1 VTAEAALEIKPY
13 KGPLSYE
20 IEDTDYFFGRE
31 RESDLLAAKILST
44 RFTLLHAQSGTGKTS
59 LLNARVIPALEEQ
72 SWTAFRILPRLNP
85 TEAVRLAVLMGTA
98 PPPSTECAALDRLL
112 AQFWNPG
119 DDPTLEEIL
128 RRFDHEIPRSD
139 PRRRLALMP
148 LTASINIK
156 SAALS
161 FAGEVRPLFLRL
173 LRATLELSQYEQHLR
188 ILLPHAPDD
197 PIDGTMRASALRR
210 LLSDPA
216 SGPAHEDLL
225 TRLYIPSP
233 SLRAFF
239 ANLLETYGERRTQFG
254 LVLILDQFEEL
265 FTLFSDSLVE
275 PGKELWRL
283 RWEFIEQLE
292 DLYKAG
298 AALPIR
304 YVISMRDEYIAQL
317 DPLRRFVRDLDATA
331 FHLSFLEKDDARAA
345 VREPARLF
353 GYDYSEECYRN
364 IFEVLV
370 REDRFVEPA
379 PLQIVC
385 ERLWREQGKALA
397 MAAGSQTRTI
407 QFASFPAGGTRAI
420 LDSFF
425 DEAIDSLEEPAE
437 RLEMLEMLEPL
448 VTSRGTRNIVERN
461 SLVNAPFR
469 KASRRGVLLDNLAK
483 QRIVRVEQRLGGQFV
498 EITHE
503 FLIASILRKIRT
515 VLNPD
520 PVYSR
525 FRWAVRTLERFED
538 VDFRSGSR
546 QVLGRSVFV
555 DLDTRRDEI
564 EWNDWAIELMLR
576 SAVVAGAATETIHFW
591 AERYTRSGEENDP
604 ARILAED
611 RIRDQGRR
619 LLSLEE
625 LAAVNAAESSGWT
638 AEQIE
643 FIFRSQIQRGGAESR
658 AQMVRWTEELKRLC
672 SETRS

>member
-1 VTAEAALEIKPY
+1 MTAEGAVEIKPY

-20 IEDTDYFFGRE
+20 IEDTDYFFGRD
-31 RESDLLAAKILST
+31 READLLAAKILST

-59 LLNARVIPALEEQ
+59 LLNARVVPALEEQ
-72 SWTAFRILPRLNP
+72 SWTAFRVLPRLNP
-85 TEAVRLAVLMGTA
+85 TEAVRQAVLLGTA
-98 PPPSTECAALDRLL
+98 PPPSSECAALDRLL
-112 AQFWNPG
+112 SEFWSPG
-119 DDPTLEEIL
+119 EDPTLEEIL
-128 RRFDHEIPRSD
+128 RRFDNEIPRSD
-139 PRRRLALMP
+139 PRRRLVLMP
-148 LTASINIK
+148 LAASINIK
-156 SAALS
+156 SAALT
-161 FAGEVRPLFLRL
+161 FAGQVRPLFLRL
-173 LRATLELSQYEQHLR
+173 LRATLELSQYEEHLK
-188 ILLPHAPDD
+188 ILLPHAEDAA
-197 PIDGTMRASALRR
+197 IDGATRASDLRR
-210 LLSDPA
+210 LLRDPA

-239 ANLLETYGERRTQFG
+239 SNLLEMYGGRRTQFG

-265 FTLFSDSLVE
+265 FTLFSDSLAE

-283 RWEFIEQLE
+283 RWDFIEQLE
-292 DLYKAG
+292 DLYRAG
-298 AALPIR
+298 TALPIR

-331 FHLSFLEKDDARAA
+331 FHLSFLEKEDARAA

-364 IFEVLV
+364 IFDVLV

-385 ERLWREQGKALA
+385 ERLWREQGRALA
-397 MAAGSQTRTI
+397 MAAGAQTRTI

-425 DEAIDSLEEPAE
+425 DEAIDSLEDSAE

-469 KASRRGVLLDNLAK
+469 KASRRDMLLDNLAK

-520 PVYSR
+520 PVHSR
-525 FRWAVRTLERFED
+525 FRWAIRTLERFED
-538 VDFRSGSR
+538 VDFRTGSR
-546 QVLGRSVFV
+546 QVLGRAVFV
-555 DLDTRRDEI
+555 DLDTRRDDI

-576 SAVVAGAATETIHFW
+576 SAVVVGASPETIHYW
-591 AERYTRSGEENDP
+591 ADRYSRSGEENDP
-604 ARILAED
+604 ERILAEF
-611 RIRDQGRR
+611 RLRDQGRR

-625 LAAVNAAESSGWT
+625 LAAVNAADSSRWT

-658 AQMVRWTEELKRLC
+658 AQMVRWTEELKRVC